1 MKAIFKVI
9 LWIIILKGELMLFC
23 KKRDI
28 NRQVNLKQELVE
40 DVIYTNKI
48 LKIICSIEAVTIVGL
63 CVAFIITKF

>member
-1 MKAIFKVI
+1 
-9 LWIIILKGELMLFC
+9 MLFC
-23 KKRDI
+23 KKRDV

>member
-1 MKAIFKVI
+1 
-9 LWIIILKGELMLFC
+9 MLFF

-48 LKIICSIEAVTIVGL
+48 LTTISIIEAVAIVGL
-63 CVAFIITKF
+63 CVAFIIIKF